1 MLDILQDINKQ
12 ASERVSNA
20 ISKLISKEVK
30 VSFVK
35 YEVADAKKII
45 PLIGSENMVVSIYL
59 PIKVGLKGSSAVIL
73 YQKDALILSDLLM
86 KREPGKTTA
95 LAEFD
100 KSALKEVGN
109 IILGNY
115 LAILSNTLK
124 TEVIEGMPNYS
135 QGMLGAILEQIAGDT
150 AEEFSKALIVEVQF
164 EIQPL
169 ILKGYLYILLEA
181 DKINELVSKV

>member
-1 MLDILQDINKQ
+1 MQDLLQDINKQ

-20 ISKLISKEVK
+20 ISKLIGKETNVE
-30 VSFVK
+30 FVH
-35 YEVADAKKII
+35 YEIADAKKII
-45 PLIGSENMVVSIYL
+45 PVIGSEKMVISIYL
-59 PIKVGLKGSSAVIL
+59 PIKVGLSGSSALIL
-73 YQKDALILSDLLM
+73 HQKDALIFSDLLM

-115 LAILSNTLK
+115 LALLSNTLK
-124 TEVIEGMPNYS
+124 TEIIEGMPNYS

-150 AEEFSKALIVEVQF
+150 AEEFLKALIVEVQF
-164 EIQPL
+164 QIQPL

-181 DKINELVSKV
+181 DKINELVCKA